1 VDIQKH
7 AFVGVPDGEKGVAD
21 GLRIKAVTI
30 EELGCPGWPLAA
42 LGRRQVGVS
51 ELAPSS
57 ARTAIASGRIRG
69 LGGLVGGELGHR
81 QIMVLPVSISINAT
95 LKSES

>member
-1 VDIQKH
+1 MDLGWEAWMGPATTTPKRMGCRGATLVDIQKH

-42 LGRRQVGVS
+42 LGR
-51 ELAPSS
+51 
-57 ARTAIASGRIRG
+57 
-69 LGGLVGGELGHR
+69 
-81 QIMVLPVSISINAT
+81 
-95 LKSES
+95 